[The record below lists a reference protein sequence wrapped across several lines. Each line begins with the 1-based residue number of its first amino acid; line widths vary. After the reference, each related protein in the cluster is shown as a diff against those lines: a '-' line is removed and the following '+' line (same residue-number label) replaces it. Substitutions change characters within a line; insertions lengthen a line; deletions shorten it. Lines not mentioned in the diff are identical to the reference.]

1 MISGSLI
8 HLFSSLPK
16 PKTNV
21 TIKQLHPCITTTE
34 AIATKNWK
42 RGEKGRVNANHLVL
56 VLSPSSFGDISNE
69 IHFLVIEEGNFEENS
84 VITLYMEES

>member
-42 RGEKGRVNANHLVL
+42 RGEDELTL
-56 VLSPSSFGDISNE
+56 IILYSSSVRPALDIYQMKF
-69 IHFLVIEEGNFEENS
+69 IF
-84 VITLYMEES
+84 

>member
-42 RGEKGRVNANHLVL
+42 RGEDELTL
-56 VLSPSSFGDISNE
+56 IILYSSSVRPALE
-69 IHFLVIEEGNFEENS
+69 IYQIKLIF
-84 VITLYMEES
+84 

>member
-42 RGEKGRVNANHLVL
+42 RGEDELTL
-56 VLSPSSFGDISNE
+56 IILYSSSVRPALE
-69 IHFLVIEEGNFEENS
+69 IYQIKFIF
-84 VITLYMEES
+84 

>member
-42 RGEKGRVNANHLVL
+42 RGEDELTL
-56 VLSPSSFGDISNE
+56 IILYSSSVRPALE
-69 IHFLVIEEGNFEENS
+69 IYQMKFIF
-84 VITLYMEES
+84 